1 MNRLK
6 TAVIGAALLLVI
18 ILNSGCVLFLLK
30 GRGKDSPS
38 QSSGAS
44 AQVEEEEEEE
54 EKREQR

>member
-6 TAVIGAALLLVI
+6 TAVIGAALLLVV

-44 AQVEEEEEEE
+44 AQVEVEEE

>member
-6 TAVIGAALLLVI
+6 TAVIGAALLLVV

-44 AQVEEEEEEE
+44 AQEEEAEE